1 MKRYRML
8 LAPLLALALPL
19 SALADAP
26 ESTAQIQTDLRDGQA
41 PGSITPQVMRNLAVS
56 VFDPFPAVVSA
67 AGTTQGTATVLT
79 SQFNI
84 ITTCAS
90 GAGVMATSYYTKV
103 WNATSTV
110 SARPGTCS
118 EWRVNRR
125 KFPLLEPSSVAPE
138 GGLRVR
144 CGDPPPGRAAAEMAY

>member
-41 PGSITPQVMRNLAVS
+41 PGSITPQVMRNFAVS

-103 WNATSTV
+103 WNATSNACLV
-110 SARPGTCS
+110 YPISGAQFNSNGPNS
-118 EWRVNRR
+118 
-125 KFPLLEPSSVAPE
+125 PISVPA
-138 GGLRVR
+138 GG
-144 CGDPPPGRAAAEMAY
+144 AAEFIMSTTTQGYWH